1 MTEKHILDNWHE
13 FKKVS
18 RDRVSHNRTI
28 KIGDTV
34 IINPKDT
41 RDIPR
46 HKGMKGIVYKEYP
59 GDPDRVYVRINGT
72 GYAYNKEDLE

>member
-1 MTEKHILDNWHE
+1 MNPLNHFIKRDTH
-13 FKKVS
+13 S
-18 RDRVSHNRTI
+18 RNEI

-34 IINPKDT
+34 TINPKDT

-59 GDPDRVYVRINGT
+59 GDPNRVYVRIKGT
-72 GYAYNKEDLE
+72 GYAYNKDDLE